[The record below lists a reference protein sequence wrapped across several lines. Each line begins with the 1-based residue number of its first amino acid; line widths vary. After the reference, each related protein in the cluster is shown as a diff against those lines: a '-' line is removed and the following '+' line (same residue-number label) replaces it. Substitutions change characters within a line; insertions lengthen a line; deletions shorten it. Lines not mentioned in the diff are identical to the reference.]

1 MRTVLGSSSTTKTSG
16 ERSCACITKS
26 PTLSA
31 VDFPHTGP
39 LGLQTVP
46 HGKTGVDL
54 LIGCL
59 PTFINLSSGQEWV
72 VASLGAAALVAMSV
86 EENDRMIRTRCWVTG
101 VVNEAEGSGYSYR
114 KNGGCWRCRVH
125 RPVPGLPLHA
135 GCSRVWTKRC
145 FRISG
150 AIGLFLPAPI
160 VHLFS
165 ALKSFWRS
173 LSIDWRQ
180 TSGARPAAVA
190 ASPSGHRPFATFLA
204 ATP

>member
-125 RPVPGLPLHA
+125 RPVPGSHSTQGVRECGQKDASESLERSDCFCRPQSYI
-135 GCSRVWTKRC
+135 CS
-145 FRISG
+145 
-150 AIGLFLPAPI
+150 
-160 VHLFS
+160 
-165 ALKSFWRS
+165 
-173 LSIDWRQ
+173 
-180 TSGARPAAVA
+180 AR
-190 ASPSGHRPFATFLA
+190 
-204 ATP
+204 